1 MDAIQQ
7 AISRAQ
13 AVKQTYEAALLK
25 KKNVVGVGVGF
36 KNFSGKTSDQ
46 VAIVVNVTHKV
57 PLSALRAEDIIPTS
71 LEDVPVDIVATGVFR
86 ADEQST
92 KEQQWL

>member
-25 KKNVVGVGVGF
+25 KKNVVGVGIGF
-36 KNFSGKTSDQ
+36 KSSPAKVGNQ
-46 VAIVVNVTHKV
+46 VAIVVNVTQKV
-57 PLSALRAEDIIPTS
+57 PLSALRAEDIIPYS
-71 LEDVPVDIVATGVFR
+71 LEDVPVDIVETGVIK
-86 ADEQST
+86 AMNNEQ
-92 KEQQWL
+92 

>member
-25 KKNVVGVGVGF
+25 KKNVVGVGIGF
-36 KNFSGKTSDQ
+36 KNSSGKTSDQ
-46 VAIVVNVTHKV
+46 VAIVVNVTHKI
-57 PLSALRAEDIIPTS
+57 PLSALRAEDIIPPF
-71 LEDVPVDIVATGVFR
+71 LEDVPVDIVETGVIK
-86 ADEQST
+86 AMNNEQ
-92 KEQQWL
+92 